1 MSGPLLI
8 PVCTFMRV
16 FDTTPLSEVLTLPEL
31 TTALRRFEIKLST
44 TTKIDREIARIQQ
57 AAPRVIAGET
67 PRGKYMGKL
76 AKAAEKAR
84 KEGADP
90 AAAVRALA
98 AELEEDARRSAKR
111 DLRLWSPAL
120 YRPGAD
126 KRGSESVTHVS
137 CLVLDYDDGTP
148 IADAS
153 VTWSSWF
160 HLVHTTWS
168 HTPEHPK
175 FRLVMPLAFP
185 VPAED
190 WSKVWSWAEEVA
202 RFEIDP
208 SMKSPAANYALPA
221 VPHRAWPREAFSRP
235 GAILDPVDEGIVER
249 RAVLDLSPKRPPAGV
264 PSVIRGE
271 DPEHEYVDH
280 ADPEAVYF
288 VDEEWADEED
298 WEPSPELVAAVARAR
313 EADGGSERRS
323 DAPARAEGV
332 EGRETIPHE
341 LPPSRSREGVA
352 GRPPPQPSPAS
363 GGGRPLRE
371 LIDLST
377 EQGDTLRAGE
387 GASARAEG
395 GPPGGSAPD
404 ALERLEAA
412 IARVEAL
419 AGGAAIA
426 SALERLV
433 VLHER
438 GWLSA
443 EELEA
448 AKRRVLSEPSLEPGE
463 LRRIGPGRHRRTLAV
478 DFDGVIHSYAS
489 GWQGP
494 TAIADPPVPG
504 AIDWLTAA
512 SERFDLAIHSVRSA
526 QPGAVDAMRAW
537 LREHGLPERVLERLR
552 FPVAKPPAE
561 LYLDDRAYRFDGTF
575 PSFDALAELTPWT
588 RKRG

>member
-1 MSGPLLI
+1 MSDLLI

-16 FDTTPLSEVLTLPEL
+16 FDTTPMSEVLTLPEL
-31 TTALRRFEIKLST
+31 TAALRRFEIKLST
-44 TTKIDREIARIQQ
+44 TTKIEREIGRIRQ

-76 AKAAEKAR
+76 TKAAERAR

-90 AAAVRALA
+90 AAAVHALA

-126 KRGSESVTHVS
+126 KRGSENVTHVS

-190 WSKVWSWAEEVA
+190 WSKVWSWAEELA

-208 SMKSPAANYALPA
+208 SMKSAAANYALPA

-249 RAVLDLSPKRPPAGV
+249 RSTLDLSPKRPPAGV

-288 VDEEWADEED
+288 VDEEWAHEED
-298 WEPSPELVAAVARAR
+298 WEASPEVVAAVARAR
-313 EADGGSERRS
+313 EAGASEPRS
-323 DAPARAEGV
+323 DPPARAEGV
-332 EGRETIPHE
+332 EGRARA
-341 LPPSRSREGVA
+341 SA
-352 GRPPPQPSPAS
+352 PPPGPSPEAAS
-363 GGGRPLRE
+363 SADRE
-371 LIDLST
+371 P
-377 EQGDTLRAGE
+377 AP
-387 GASARAEG
+387 GAV
-395 GPPGGSAPD
+395 D
-404 ALERLEAA
+404 RLEAA

-419 AGGAAIA
+419 AGGPAVA
-426 SALERLV
+426 SALERV
-433 VLHER
+433 VALHEK

-448 AKRRVLSEPSLEPGE
+448 AKRRVLAEPSVEPGE

-494 TAIADPPVPG
+494 TAIADPPVDG
-504 AIDWLTAA
+504 AIEWLTAA
-512 SERFDLAIHSVRSA
+512 SERFDLAIHTVRSA
-526 QPGAVDAMRAW
+526 HPGAIDAMRAW

-552 FPVAKPPAE
+552 FPLTKPPAE